1 MLDRLI
7 LTLDFNNFLGYL
19 IASFAY
25 LAAAFIL
32 FLLGKFVYQLIH
44 KDADIDDEMV
54 NKDNLAFAWAHV
66 GYYAGLVV
74 AIGGVISGDSNGLV
88 NDLIAIFA
96 YGLVAIV
103 LLNLTILINDKL
115 ILSKFKVR
123 KEILEDRNIGTGVVE
138 GASAL
143 ASGLIIYGALTIDGQ
158 SHFDA
163 FAVWVIGQIFLIVT
177 AKVYNAI
184 TPYDIHEHIEKDNIA
199 VGVGFAGALVAVAN
213 LIRFGI
219 SQEFTT
225 LSETVII
232 MLVDTGL
239 GLLLLPVVR
248 ILTDKLL
255 LPKRKMVDEII
266 HQEKPNIGVALI
278 EAFAYVGGSMI
289 ITWCL

>member
-7 LTLDFNNFLGYL
+7 LTLDFSNFLNYL
-19 IASFAY
+19 IASLAY
-25 LAAAFIL
+25 LAAAFVL
-32 FLLGKFVYQLIH
+32 FLLGKFVYQLFH
-44 KDADIDDEMV
+44 NDADIDDEMV

-96 YGLVAIV
+96 YGLVAII
-103 LLNLTILINDKL
+103 LLNITILINDKL

-143 ASGLIIYGALTIDGQ
+143 ASGLIIYGALMIDSHG
-158 SHFDA
+158 HFDA
-163 FAVWVIGQIFLIVT
+163 FAVWVIGQLFLIVT

-199 VGVGFAGALVAVAN
+199 VGIGFAGALVAVAN

-225 LSETVII
+225 FSETVII
-232 MLVDTGL
+232 MLIDTGV

-278 EAFAYVGGSMI
+278 EAFAYIGGSLI